1 MSNIFQ
7 AVESSKPRR
16 TNFDLSFE
24 NKLTMNMGKLVPF
37 MVKEVLPSDTFNI
50 KSEVFVRFAP
60 LLAPVMHR
68 VNVFTHFFFVPNR
81 LVWDNWETF
90 ITGGE
95 DGLQEPVMPFIE
107 TSDLSPINGD
117 AMDGTLCDYLGV
129 PFLESREGIE
139 RINALPFR
147 AYQLI
152 YNEYYR
158 DQNLIEKIEYGG
170 HGDGWISD
178 YTDLSQLIKLRTRA
192 YEKDYFTSA
201 LPWTQKG
208 AEVTLPITGDGK
220 CYIGDPPYNPTL
232 VHAITGSPTEDEELK
247 IDSVSGSSGIL
258 RGSVSNQGMF
268 IDPYANNNIM
278 VDLSDVSSTS
288 INDLRE
294 AFQLQVWLERN
305 ARGGSRYIEQLM
317 SHFGVKSSDARLQ
330 RPEYLGGGMSP
341 VVISEVM
348 TQAASFATDDETVLN
363 PVGAMAGKATSVQ
376 NSNGISAYF
385 EEHGWLIGI
394 ISVMPRTTYYQGI
407 PRQLSKMDKFDYYWP
422 EFAHL
427 GEQEVLNKEVYF
439 TNELSND
446 PNGVFGYQSRYA
458 EYKYYP
464 NEVHGSFR
472 NDLDHWHFG
481 RRFTSEPN
489 LNEQFIECDYEEI
502 WQPFAVQPTE
512 NMGAIYCQIYNSI
525 VAQRPMPYEST
536 PGLVDHF

>member
-7 AVESSKPRR
+7 AVESAKPRR

-37 MVKEVLPSDTFNI
+37 LCKEVLPSDTFNV
-50 KSEVFVRFAP
+50 KSEVFLRFSP

-81 LVWDNWETF
+81 LIWDNWETF

-95 DGLQEPVMPFIE
+95 DGLQEPVMPYIE
-107 TSDLSPINGD
+107 TSDFILSNGD
-117 AMDGTLCDYLGV
+117 TEPGSLCDYIGV
-129 PFLESREGIE
+129 PRLQSDIVTDH
-139 RINALPFR
+139 ISALPFR

-152 YNEYYR
+152 WQEYYR
-158 DQNLIEKIEYGG
+158 DQNLIEKKDYGG
-170 HGDGWISD
+170 HGDGWVSD
-178 YTDLSQLIKLRTRA
+178 YTQLSELIKLRNRA

-201 LPWTQKG
+201 LPWTQRG
-208 AEVTLPITGDGK
+208 AEVTLPITGDAEIYYEAGK
-220 CYIGDPPYNPTL
+220 SQLLFQEGGADATAGNMAIGRTQPNDDYSMMDSSSKKLYLDPNETL
-232 VHAITGSPTEDEELK
+232 HADLGS
-247 IDSVSGSSGIL
+247 ISS
-258 RGSVSNQGMF
+258 
-268 IDPYANNNIM
+268 A
-278 VDLSDVSSTS
+278 S

-305 ARGGSRYIEQLM
+305 ARGGSRYIEQLL

-341 VVISEVM
+341 VVISEVLS
-348 TQAASFATDDETVLN
+348 QAATFSTDNSTVLS

-376 NSNGISAYF
+376 NSNGFSAYF

-394 ISVMPRTTYYQGI
+394 ISVMPRTAYYQGI

-427 GEQEVLNKEVYF
+427 GEQEVYNREIYF
-439 TNELSND
+439 TNETAND
-446 PNGVFGYQSRYA
+446 PKGVFGYQSRYA

-464 NEVHGSFR
+464 NEVHGEFKGS
-472 NDLDHWHFG
+472 LDFWHFS
-481 RRFTSEPN
+481 RDFDQLPN
-489 LNEQFIECDYEEI
+489 LNEQFIEMDYQDN
-502 WQPFAVQPTE
+502 WRPFVVQPSDSVHSV
-512 NMGAIYCQIYNSI
+512 YCQIYNSI

-536 PGLVDHF
+536 PGLIDHF